1 MPPDLVVDAFG
12 LPGDAP
18 SDMPRV
24 LSTISCFMDKTRIRW
39 CLVADILLI
48 HYNVPKIMGVR
59 TNLLSRYPEDHLDI
73 ITGQDIEICV
83 PFEDLHKVQDVFN
96 TESDFCSPFRPG
108 RSYYNEHLAQYPRF
122 KVNGM
127 HQCLFLVPDSHYG
140 VDSQVFNDIIPV
152 NLPYVEFPLLP
163 LPQYIRGLVKIVVS
177 DSNAHN
183 FRVQIE
189 FLIDGMDIDEEWC
202 DDYLD
207 GPAQEYVKKFST
219 RSAKKL
225 RMGSHPKYDGNLTTY
240 IHNETERKEA
250 LNVVGRVMENHGEFF
265 YSV

>member
-24 LSTISCFMDKTRIRW
+24 LSTISCIMDKTGIRW
-39 CLVADILLI
+39 CLVGDILLI
-48 HYNVPKIMGVR
+48 YYKVPKIMAVR
-59 TNLLSRYPEDHLDI
+59 TNLLYPEDYLGI

-83 PFEDLHKVQDVFN
+83 PFEDLHKVREIFN
-96 TESDFCSPFRPG
+96 TEFNFCSPFRPG
-108 RSYYNEHLAQYPRF
+108 RAYYNQRLAQYPRF

-127 HQCLFLVPDSHYG
+127 HQCFFLVPDSHYG
-140 VDSQVFNDIIPV
+140 ANPQAFNSIMHLPHVDS
-152 NLPYVEFPLLP
+152 PLLP
-163 LPQYIRGLVKIVVS
+163 HLHYVRGLAKIVVS

-183 FRVQIE
+183 FRVQLE
-189 FLIDGMDIDEEWC
+189 FLVDGMDIDEEWC
-202 DDYLD
+202 DNYLD
-207 GPAQEYVKKFST
+207 GPAQELVKGIST

-250 LNVVGRVMENHGEFF
+250 LSVVGRVLENHGELCKQLENL
-265 YSV
+265 